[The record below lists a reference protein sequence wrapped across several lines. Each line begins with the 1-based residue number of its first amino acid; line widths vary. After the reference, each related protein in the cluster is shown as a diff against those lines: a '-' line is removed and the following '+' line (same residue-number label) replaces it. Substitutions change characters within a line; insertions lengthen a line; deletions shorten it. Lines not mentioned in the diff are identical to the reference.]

1 MGREERGDIWDMRY
15 GRLGRTD
22 ERDLRGMRGEKNMG
36 ERRGERRDDRRERRE
51 RSKAKLTPGQ
61 KFFKAEGESEKA
73 EIEYRV
79 QARVQPFEGLS

>member
-1 MGREERGDIWDMRY
+1 MS
-15 GRLGRTD
+15 
-22 ERDLRGMRGEKNMG
+22 DLNFQAG
-36 ERRGERRDDRRERRE
+36 ERQGLSLGTDRRERRE